1 MPDDPTPATEDPER
15 ANRFDLEPT
24 RVKRGS
30 GGRWVVVWIVAGC
43 LVVSLAVAGNGLSL
57 PWNGPTP
64 DADAA
69 LATPAPAP
77 TASLPELIIE
87 STDFHAN
94 SGPAYYGIGGRLVR
108 ALETTNPDPS
118 PNPTTP

>member
-1 MPDDPTPATEDPER
+1 MPDDHDPTTEDAER

-30 GGRWVVVWIVAGC
+30 GGPWVVVWIVAGC

-57 PWNGPTP
+57 PWNGPVR

-69 LATPAPAP
+69 LSTPAPAP
-77 TASLPELIIE
+77 TASLPPLIIE

-94 SGPAYYGIGGRLVR
+94 SGPAYYGIGGRLIR
-108 ALETTNPDPS
+108 ALETTTPS
-118 PNPTTP
+118 PSASPTTP

>member
-1 MPDDPTPATEDPER
+1 MPDEPLPLTDTSER

-24 RVKRGS
+24 RVKRAS
-30 GGRWVVVWIVAGC
+30 GGRWLVVWILAAC
-43 LVVSLAVAGNGLSL
+43 LVVAFALAGNVLTLHG
-57 PWNGPTP
+57 NVPTT

-69 LATPAPAP
+69 LTTPAPAP
-77 TASLPELIIE
+77 TTSLPPLIIE

-108 ALETTNPDPS
+108 ALETTNPSPS
-118 PNPTTP
+118 PSPTAP